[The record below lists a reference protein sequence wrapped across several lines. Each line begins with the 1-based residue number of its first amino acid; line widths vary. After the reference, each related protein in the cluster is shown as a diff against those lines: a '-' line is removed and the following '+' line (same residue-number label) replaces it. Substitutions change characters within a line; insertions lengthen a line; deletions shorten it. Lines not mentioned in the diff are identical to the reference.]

1 MNQDLKISKKQA
13 NQTFERFGSHSQ
25 ELSSAITKFSNDQY
39 AYSVSPIIQTST

>member
-13 NQTFERFGSHSQ
+13 NQTFERFGSLSQ

-39 AYSVSPIIQTST
+39 AYNITPIFQTFT